1 MADNGNN
8 NYPPSFPLTKMY
20 RKKSATGGTYFSGR
34 LGGAKVVLVKS
45 KETAEDGTEI
55 WSLLA
60 SEAPQKQ
67 QDTRPGP
74 RESDQRG
81 AKVWVKA

>member
-1 MADNGNN
+1 MADGNN

-20 RKKSATGGTYFSGR
+20 RKKSATGATYFSGR

-67 QDTRPGP
+67 DTRPGP

-81 AKVWVKA
+81 AKMWVKA